1 MPASIP
7 VLRSAWSFE
16 TCIFAKSCLPCK
28 WQSYAACPNTLGTQ
42 ERSLHHT
49 ELGSPSHYV
58 TAYGWPCSISAQQ
71 CCLRTEALK
80 VGGWPKLHER
90 GPKRTPKCLSALI
103 AQVRQAWA
111 WWQSSEY
118 WKASKCV
125 IGAAASP
132 NWKRSRAV
140 TCRWGSVA
148 VVFEV
153 CSGSATVETVVVK
166 EAMLFGVLCWCTDA
180 PVALVSF

>member
-1 MPASIP
+1 MQMTVLCSMPKHTWNSGKESSP
-7 VLRSAWSFE
+7 HW
-16 TCIFAKSCLPCK
+16 TWLPI
-28 WQSYAACPNTLGTQ
+28 
-42 ERSLHHT
+42 SLCNSLWLTMQHIC
-49 ELGSPSHYV
+49 
-58 TAYGWPCSISAQQ
+58 TAMLS
-71 CCLRTEALK
+71 ENALK

-132 NWKRSRAV
+132 NWKRGRAV

-166 EAMLFGVLCWCTDA
+166 EAMLFGVVCWCTDA